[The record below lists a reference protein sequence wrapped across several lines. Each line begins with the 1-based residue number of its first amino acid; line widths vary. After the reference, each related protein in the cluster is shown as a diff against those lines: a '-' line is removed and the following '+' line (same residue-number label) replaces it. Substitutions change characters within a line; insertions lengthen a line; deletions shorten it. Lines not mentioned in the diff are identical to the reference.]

1 MGQSNLRFADGE
13 LYTWRKVKTTVY
25 NIIAGKM
32 YLDHTGTMRVLNETT
47 AALCKLRF
55 KDHGML
61 SGSEKHQ
68 VVGHLE
74 QAAGGVV
81 GEISGAW
88 DSHLYQADSR
98 LGTPQ
103 RTLWRR
109 YPPLAGPRIEAEV
122 YNWSAFSVGLN
133 QLHPELAPLLPPT
146 DSRLRPDQRMLA
158 RRVLGF

>member
-88 DSHLYQADSR
+88 DSHL
-98 LGTPQ
+98 
-103 RTLWRR
+103 
-109 YPPLAGPRIEAEV
+109 
-122 YNWSAFSVGLN
+122 
-133 QLHPELAPLLPPT
+133 H
-146 DSRLRPDQRMLA
+146 
-158 RRVLGF
+158 